1 MTQTIHTG
9 FCQSA
14 SLPAFSDPI
23 ADATSLYVSLSGL
36 IQDQIFFHPKAALES
51 ESLSELDRQTLQA
64 MAAMGNPVEY
74 FVDALVNVIK
84 TAVEPQYSTVKVCLS
99 DSDSHVFGALLG
111 GTLEQAEVN
120 PAMGVRG
127 VSRFASDS
135 YSSSFSLECEVIK
148 RLRAD
153 GITVEVVVPFVRSLS
168 DAAKIIDRLAEQGLP
183 RGLHGLKVLYVCDV
197 PASALM
203 SEKLL
208 QYFDGLVVNVD
219 HLTQFSLGLDKANEG
234 LINLFDPENEAIL
247 HIIATAAKSALAANK
262 PVLVASDDLV
272 SYPKLQD
279 WLIEIGVKDVVVTA

>member
-14 SLPAFSDPI
+14 SLPAFSAPI

-51 ESLSELDRQTLQA
+51 ETLSEQDSQTLQA

-74 FVDALVNVIK
+74 FVDTLVNAVK
-84 TAVEPQYSTVKVCLS
+84 SEVEPQHLTVKVCLS
-99 DSDSHVFGALLG
+99 DSDSSAFGALLG
-111 GTLEQAEVN
+111 GTLEQAETN

-127 VSRFASDS
+127 VSRFASEA
-135 YSSSFSLECEVIK
+135 YSQSFALECEVIK

-153 GITVEVVVPFVRSLS
+153 GVAVEVVVPFVRSLS

-203 SEKLL
+203 AEKLL

-219 HLTQFSLGLDKANEG
+219 HLTQFSLGLDKANED
-234 LINLFDPENEAIL
+234 LINLFDPENDAIL
-247 HIIATAAKSALAANK
+247 HIIATAAKSALNANK
-262 PVLVASDDLV
+262 PLLITSDDLV

>member
-23 ADATSLYVSLSGL
+23 ADAASLYVSLSGL
-36 IQDQIFFHPKAALES
+36 IQDQIFFHPKAALEA
-51 ESLSELDRQTLQA
+51 ESLSEQDRQTLQA

-74 FVDALVNVIK
+74 FVDALVNGIK
-84 TAVEPQYSTVKVCLS
+84 SAVEPQHATVKVCLS
-99 DSDSHVFGALLG
+99 DSDSHAFGALLG

-127 VSRFASDS
+127 VSRFASDA

-219 HLTQFSLGLDKANEG
+219 HLTQFSLGLDKANED